1 MKYSIRLAAGIVGA
15 LALAGSASAASFQD
29 QMDSCLSKYANP
41 HDQALVVL
49 QCTAA
54 GGKLA
59 DCKVVENNASK
70 GFEKAAMCVADALPI
85 GSKTGDIKVPIR
97 FPGGN

>member
-15 LALAGSASAASFQD
+15 MALAGSASAASFQD
-29 QMDSCLSKYANP
+29 QMDSCLQKYANP

-54 GGKLA
+54 GGKLTNCTVA
-59 DCKVVENNASK
+59 ENNASK
-70 GFEKAAMCVADALPI
+70 GFEKAALCVADALPI

>member
-1 MKYSIRLAAGIVGA
+1 MKYSIRLAVGIFGA
-15 LALAGSASAASFQD
+15 MALAGSASAASFQE
-29 QMDSCLSKYANP
+29 QMDSCLSRYANA

-59 DCKVVENNASK
+59 DCKVVENNGSK
-70 GFEKAAMCVADALPI
+70 QFEKAALCVADALPI